1 MSLSY
6 RILIRRDQEGG
17 YTVMVPALP
26 GCITGGDTLEEAIEN
41 AREAVELYVESLL
54 EMGEDVPTEDE
65 TLELILTVN
74 APGASTLEALG
85 RGSR

>member
-17 YTVMVPALP
+17 YTVTVPALP
-26 GCITGGDTLEEAIEN
+26 GCITGGDTLEDAIEN
-41 AREAVELYVESLL
+41 AREAVELYIESLL

-65 TLELILTVN
+65 TLELILTV
-74 APGASTLEALG
+74 ATPGEATLEALG
-85 RGSR
+85 RRAR